1 LVLVQSINRMQ
12 AIKLVISLSLLGGLV
27 YLGNTHG
34 AIKPQLPGLARLL
47 DPFAGVWQQ
56 AVRTAVDLEPGESI
70 PGARGEVVFDERG
83 VPHVF
88 ANSDADALFIQGYL
102 HARDRLFQMDLTVRA
117 AEGRL
122 AEVLGPDLL
131 ERDRLQRRKGMR
143 VAAQRAVGAWLQNP
157 ESAAVVAAYTS
168 GVNAYIQALA
178 PKDYPVEYKLLGFTP
193 EAWSAYKCALMSKS
207 MAETLCFRNEDVGMT
222 NIRTA
227 LGDRL
232 FNHLYPEYNPKQS
245 PVIATPTTW
254 PGPAAPEIPPAEKQ
268 GTLSSSL
275 PFPALPQSPEGIG
288 SNNWAL
294 AGSKTATGFPL
305 LGNDPH
311 LGLTLPSIWYEI
323 QLHTPTNSC
332 YGVSLP
338 ALPGILIG
346 FNEQSAWGITNVGH
360 DVVDWYTVNW
370 TDTTRTAYWLDGVA
384 TAPTWITDTIYVRGQ
399 TEPVLEKTP
408 WTYFGPVVYDQPAAV
423 NYNLAMRWV
432 VHDPP
437 PVAGLD
443 NIESFLKL
451 TANSDLATY
460 REALRGFDNPAS
472 NVVYANQHNDIAM
485 TVTGHLPIRQPG
497 QGRFVQDGSQRAN
510 LWSGFI
516 PFVEIPREENPT
528 RQFVASANQNS
539 TDLTYPYYYLGSFED
554 YRGRYI
560 NRQLA
565 GGEQATPQDM
575 MDLQQDAYSVQA
587 EEAVP
592 IMLTALSGQ
601 TRTPRQAQGLALV
614 DSWDFRYLADAAA
627 PVLFDA
633 WYDSL
638 YQLTFDEIYTLNT
651 PQRPVAFPKTWRLLA
666 LLDQAPADPVFD
678 RQTTPARETA
688 ADLIQLAFVQACAAV
703 MPAIEEGL
711 TWSQQRNTRI
721 PHLARISGFG
731 SDLIHAN
738 GARNTP
744 NALSASFGPSWR
756 MVVSLEQPL
765 RAWGVLPG
773 GPSGNVGSPFYSG
786 GIAEWSAGEYFELH
800 CYDQPA
806 AVAATARL
814 VFGH

>member
-1 LVLVQSINRMQ
+1 MQ
-12 AIKLVISLSLLGGLV
+12 AIKLVISLSLLGVLI
-27 YLGNTHG
+27 YLGNSHG
-34 AIKPQLPGLARLL
+34 AINPQLPGLARLL

-56 AVRTAVDLEPGESI
+56 AVSAQADFTPGEPI
-70 PGARGEVVFDERG
+70 PGARGEVVIDERG
-83 VPHVF
+83 IPHVF
-88 ANSDADALFIQGYL
+88 AATDADGQFMEGYL
-102 HARDRLFQMDLTVRA
+102 HARDRLFQMDLSVRA

-122 AEVLGPDLL
+122 AEVLGPNLL

-143 VAAQRAVGAWLQNP
+143 VAAQRAVAAWLQNP
-157 ESAAVVAAYTS
+157 ESAAVVTAYTN
-168 GVNAYIQALA
+168 GVNAYIQTLT
-178 PKDYPVEYKLLGFTP
+178 PKDYPVEYKFLGFAP
-193 EAWSAYKCALMSKS
+193 EAWTPYKCALMSKS

-222 NIRTA
+222 NIRIA
-227 LGDRL
+227 LGDSL
-232 FNHLYPEYNPKQS
+232 FHHLYPEYNPKQS
-245 PVIATPTTW
+245 PVIATPVAW
-254 PGPAAPEIPPAEKQ
+254 PGPAAQEILPEEGGDA
-268 GTLSSSL
+268 LSSSL

-305 LGNDPH
+305 LSNDPH
-311 LGLTLPSIWYEI
+311 LSLTLPSIWYEI
-323 QLHTPTNSC
+323 QLHTPTNNC

-360 DVVDWYTVNW
+360 DVVDWYTINW
-370 TDTTRTAYWLDGVA
+370 TDTTHTAYWLDGVA
-384 TAPTWITDTIYVRGQ
+384 TEPTWITDTIYVRGQ
-399 TEPVLEKTP
+399 AQPVVEKTA
-408 WTYFGPVVYDQPAAV
+408 WTYFGPVVYDQPEAV

-432 VHDPP
+432 AHDPP
-437 PVAGLD
+437 PVAGTD
-443 NIESFLKL
+443 NVESFLKL
-451 TANSDLATY
+451 TANSDLASY

-472 NVVYANQHNDIAM
+472 NVVYANRHNDIAM
-485 TVTGHLPIRQPG
+485 TVTGHLPIRQPE

-516 PFVEIPREENPT
+516 PFAEIPREENPA

-539 TDLTYPYYYLGSFED
+539 TDLTYPYYYLGGFED
-554 YRGRYI
+554 YRGRYL

-565 GGEQATPQDM
+565 AEEQATPQDM
-575 MDLQQDAYSVQA
+575 MDLQQDAYSLHA

-592 IMLTALSGQ
+592 AMLAALEGQ
-601 TRTPRQAQGLALV
+601 PLTPLQIRAQALV
-614 DSWDFRYLADAAA
+614 GSWDFRYLADAAA

-638 YQLTFDEIYTLNT
+638 YQFTFDEIYTLNS
-651 PQRPVAFPKTWRLLA
+651 PQRPVAFPESWRLLE
-666 LLDQAPADPVFD
+666 LLDQAPADPIFD
-678 RQTTPARETA
+678 RQVTPAREAA
-688 ADLIQLAFVQACAAV
+688 ADIIQLAFVQACAAV

-721 PHLARISGFG
+721 PHLARIPGFG

-744 NALSASFGPSWR
+744 NALSAGFGPSWR
-756 MVVSLEQPL
+756 MVVSLERPL

-773 GPSGNVGSPFYSG
+773 GPSGNVGSPFYTG
-786 GIAEWSAGEYFELH
+786 GIAEWSAGKYFELH
-800 CYDQPA
+800 LFEEPA
-806 AVAATARL
+806 AVKATARL
-814 VFGH
+814 VFEP